1 MTSCHKRSRGLEAID
16 RTVDARVR
24 RYADKCGGSGSAR
37 LDQTLAAAASDSSTG
52 VHSAVGTNDCDTRAG
67 RNAENSDRDYF
78 FCAGTGTDM
87 AAIFVTAFGQLA
99 TGIRLIQL
107 PPGA

>member
-1 MTSCHKRSRGLEAID
+1 MEAID

-37 LDQTLAAAASDSSTG
+37 LDQTLAAVASDSSTG

-87 AAIFVTAFGQLA
+87 AAIFVTAFGQPRHRDPA
-99 TGIRLIQL
+99 DPAPAWGLIQL